1 MAPRTT
7 GFCFPGPVVRDVY
20 LIQLLASWAIRSSE
34 FSLVLFL
41 AGTFPGT
48 LLYVSIHGI
57 GRSLAA
63 VLLGPWV
70 GAFVDRQDRLRAMH
84 RAVFC
89 QRASVVLSCALMLM
103 VRRMQ
108 HSLTEAHGLTL
119 HVCLCLF
126 FALACVEKVAAMA
139 NFVAWER
146 DWVVVVAEAHGLR
159 RQNFNASLR
168 RVDLACKLFAPS
180 LVGFLD
186 TYWSQLAMCVV
197 LVWNVCSIA
206 VEFWATRRV
215 YNRTPQL
222 AQRLSPSSSTSSAS
236 STTEKLED
244 EKELLAF
251 SQSLLAEPNLTT
263 PTPTTAPVLFSLAPW
278 REYVRSPVF
287 LASFSG
293 CILYFTVLYFG
304 GQIISY
310 LFSLGFTSME
320 VTMLRMASVF
330 AELGGTWMAPIMMDK
345 VGPARAGLFFLF
357 WQVVCLAIFAGPV
370 ITHGITTKFVGL
382 ALALGITFK
391 RLGLWGTDLSIQYM
405 VQATTPPQSRA
416 VLSTTEVACQQLF
429 ELFACITT
437 TIFSRPD
444 QFLYPVLISYS
455 MILVATA
462 TYSLFVWKMK
472 YNRHHAMIPN
482 DNS

>member
-1 MAPRTT
+1 MTQQTSRTPFPLLPSCLTGFRNLSPIAFATHPTSIMAPRAT

-89 QRASVVLSCALMLM
+89 QRASVVMSCALMLM

-119 HVCLCLF
+119 HICLCLF

-146 DWVVVVAEAHGLR
+146 DWVVVVAEAHGIR

-168 RVDLACKLFAPS
+168 RVDLGCKLFAPS

-186 TYWSQLAMCVV
+186 TYWSQLAMSVV
-197 LVWNVCSIA
+197 LVWNVCSIF

-222 AQRLSPSSSTSSAS
+222 AHKSSSLPSSSSSTTS

-251 SQSLLAEPNLTT
+251 SQSLLAESTVST
-263 PTPTTAPVLFSLAPW
+263 PPPTAPVLLSLAPW

-320 VTMLRMASVF
+320 VTMLRMASVLS
-330 AELGGTWMAPIMMDK
+330 ELGGTWMAPIMMDK

-405 VQATTPPQSRA
+405 VQAVCCPLLILRFPLLGEPVTLLGD
-416 VLSTTEVACQQLF
+416 LSP
-429 ELFACITT
+429 IW
-437 TIFSRPD
+437 D
-444 QFLYPVLISYS
+444 Y
-455 MILVATA
+455 
-462 TYSLFVWKMK
+462 
-472 YNRHHAMIPN
+472 
-482 DNS
+482 